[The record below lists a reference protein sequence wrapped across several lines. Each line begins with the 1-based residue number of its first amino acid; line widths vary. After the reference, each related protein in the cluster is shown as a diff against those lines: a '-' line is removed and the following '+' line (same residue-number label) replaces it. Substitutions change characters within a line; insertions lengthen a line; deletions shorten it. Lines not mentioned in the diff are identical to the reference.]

1 MLWAISSEGD
11 VEKASKPFQFALCTR
26 AGCECV
32 SHVLQTLSELD
43 ENTTLLSVDGV
54 GAFDLISG
62 KAMMEGLLDI
72 PNLDKLIPPQG
83 EG

>member
-1 MLWAISSEGD
+1 M
-11 VEKASKPFQFALCTR
+11 
-26 AGCECV
+26 
-32 SHVLQTLSELD
+32 SHVLQTLSEMD